1 MAISQEVQ
9 LVMSLLS
16 SIGVE
21 YDSLQGAIGRSMMND
36 VTFLVVS
43 DNI

>member
-1 MAISQEVQ
+1 M
-9 LVMSLLS
+9 MSLLS

-21 YDSLQGAIGRSMMND
+21 YDSLQGASGWSMMND
-36 VTFLVVS
+36 MTFLIIS